1 MYICPYVC
9 TDEPLKGETAVC
21 GSSFYCWMTGERQ
34 SLVTIRL
41 RSTCLASHQYWC
53 IAGWKVYYPVITSL
67 SLTVWDNITWT
78 FCFIY
83 TVLWSVHFVSF
94 YSIFKPVLAD
104 RSQFKVCMKQLPAS
118 ERLPNKTIWRARKVF
133 GEARSKFL
141 AFDEWL
147 RCIAGTKRY
156 QQHWCRRE
164 WPATL
169 PRWPTPIMF
178 INSRIVHWRV
188 AQYHRFAEMMIPPI
202 QWKGMLRSFITS

>member
-1 MYICPYVC
+1 MYWWAP
-9 TDEPLKGETAVC
+9 KGWNSCLWLFFLLLDDWGTAV
-21 GSSFYCWMTGERQ
+21 TGY
-34 SLVTIRL
+34 
-41 RSTCLASHQYWC
+41 HQITVHLPC
-53 IAGWKVYYPVITSL
+53 FNTNTGALQAGRRIINYPVITSL

-118 ERLPNKTIWRARKVF
+118 ERLPNKTIWRARKIF